1 MHSVKRFIIATK
13 ILLPIIL
20 VSFISTSCSEDNT
33 TQPPPSSNAPLARLS
48 DIQAKVF
55 NTSCATANCHASGSA
70 QAGLV
75 LSEGQSYANLINVN
89 SVLFP
94 GNKRVDE
101 GNSSESV
108 LVQMLTGQRTPRM
121 PYNLS
126 PLSQAVIDS
135 IKKWIDDGALN
146 N

>member
-1 MHSVKRFIIATK
+1 MRSVNRFIIAIK
-13 ILLPIIL
+13 FLLPIVL
-20 VSFISTSCSEDNT
+20 VSLIGISCSEDNT
-33 TQPPPSSNAPLARLS
+33 TQPPPASEAPLARLS
-48 DIQAKVF
+48 DIQVKVF

-75 LSEGQSYANLINVN
+75 LSTGQSYANLINVN

-101 GNSSESV
+101 GNSSESI
-108 LVQMLTGQRTPRM
+108 LVQMLTGQRSPRM
-121 PYNLS
+121 PYNQS

>member
-1 MHSVKRFIIATK
+1 MRSVNRFIIAIK
-13 ILLPIIL
+13 FLLPIVL
-20 VSFISTSCSEDNT
+20 VSLIGTSCSEDNT
-33 TQPPPSSNAPLARLS
+33 TQPPPASEVPLARLS
-48 DIQAKVF
+48 DIQVKVF

-75 LSEGQSYANLINVN
+75 LSAGQSYANLINVN

-101 GNSSESV
+101 GNSSESI

-121 PYNLS
+121 PYNQS

>member
-1 MHSVKRFIIATK
+1 MNSKICFKSAIKRLS
-13 ILLPIIL
+13 ILLIISL
-20 VSFISTSCSEDNT
+20 GIISCSEDNT
-33 TQPPPSSNAPLARLS
+33 TQPPPASNAPMARLS

-135 IKKWIDDGALN
+135 IKKWIDDGAPN

>member
-1 MHSVKRFIIATK
+1 MHSKFSSRSLLMN
-13 ILLPIIL
+13 ILIL
-20 VSFISTSCSEDNT
+20 ALLSVLVASCSEDNT
-33 TQPPPSSNAPLARLS
+33 TQPPPASNAPLAKLS
-48 DIQAKVF
+48 DIQSKVF
-55 NTSCATANCHASGSA
+55 NISCATANCHASGSA

-75 LSEGQSYANLINVN
+75 LSEGQSYSNLINVN

-108 LVQMLTGQRTPRM
+108 LVEMLTGLRTPRM
-121 PYNLS
+121 PYNQS
-126 PLSQAVIDS
+126 PLSPAVIDS
-135 IKKWIDDGALN
+135 IKKWIDNGAPN